1 MRQRPLNTG
10 CNPLG
15 GRSLSMGVPMTITFR
30 CDGCNTK
37 VRVKDEFAGR
47 KARCPSCR
55 ALVVVPHAESEPAD
69 EPVEL
74 EEASPPPPPSRRKER
89 DRPTKP
95 KKKRKAQRS
104 WITTPF
110 VNVLGI
116 DFNALR
122 LLIVV
127 LVLGAGFTG
136 LFFMARRAGKV
147 IVEVKRVDAWAA
159 ITGISHKIQGTAHLI
174 VTRDDSAGKFIL
186 IRFKMPSRVFEK
198 HFADQKGLTALDAAT
213 IQLQSGSGD
222 LSRCVFLV
230 STAQEGGYTVD
241 PHHHGKN
248 ILTGIRSDTL
258 FECLGP
264 APDSPW
270 ITEGVWQSQ
279 GELPSRFLATSG
291 MEVQFTASTPK
302 PAEVEVPPGTSAE
315 EKKLLEGLSV
325 GVHVN
330 WDEKSTASLGV
341 DAMDEPSSRFLTGWE
356 ITCLFPAPRTTDQLR
371 LVVLEA
377 SYPVTLP

>member
-1 MRQRPLNTG
+1 
-10 CNPLG
+10 
-15 GRSLSMGVPMTITFR
+15 MTITFR

-55 ALVVVPHAESEPAD
+55 ALLVVPHPESEPEE

-74 EEASPPPPPSRRKER
+74 EEAPPPSPPPRRKEPAR
-89 DRPTKP
+89 APKP
-95 KKKRKAQRS
+95 KKKKKARRS
-104 WITTPF
+104 WITAPF

-136 LFFMARRAGKV
+136 VFFMVRRAGKV
-147 IVEVKRVDAWAA
+147 IVEVKRVDAWVA

-174 VTRDDSAGKFIL
+174 VTHDYSAGKFIL
-186 IRFKMPSRVFEK
+186 IRFKMPSRVFEQ

-213 IQLQSGSGD
+213 IQLRSGSGE

-230 STAQEGGYTVD
+230 PTAQQGGYTVD
-241 PHHHGKN
+241 PRHHGKN

-270 ITEGVWQSQ
+270 NTDGVWQSR
-279 GELPSRFLATSG
+279 GDVPSRFLAASG
-291 MEVQFTASTPK
+291 MEVQFTSPPAPK
-302 PAEVEVPPGTSAE
+302 PEDLQLPPGASPE
-315 EKKLLEGLSV
+315 EKKLLEEMSM
-325 GVHVN
+325 GVHVT
-330 WDEKSTASLGV
+330 WDDKSTALLGV
-341 DAMDEPSSRFLTGWE
+341 EAMDEPSSRFLTGWE
-356 ITCLFPAPRTTDQLR
+356 ITCLFPAPRDTGDLR

-377 SYPVTLP
+377 SYPVSLP